1 MSIFPINFNKPNK
14 ISAMLMINGGILL
27 LLLGGN
33 LWIHYH
39 RYEKIFKVLKKYGY
53 PWQSKKPTLEKIN
66 IINHENTMTIE
77 FYTNLSQLPQ
87 RNQLESQII
96 EINPH
101 YQLNTEFK
109 DNRWIIIIKNVVQR
123 EDIEKITHVLEQ
135 YLMENKKI

>member
-14 ISAMLMINGGILL
+14 ISPMLIINGGILL

-39 RYEKIFKVLKKYGY
+39 RYEKIFTVLKKYGY
-53 PWQSKKPTLEKIN
+53 PWQSKKATLEKIN
-66 IINHENTMTIE
+66 IINHENSMTIE

-87 RNQLESQII
+87 KNQLESQII

-101 YQLNTEFK
+101 YQLHTDFK
-109 DNRWIIIIKNVVQR
+109 DNRWIIIIKNVVQK

-135 YLMENKKI
+135 YLMENKKL